1 MRSPHESP
9 LAPLAAGLA
18 WLAALVFIAFAAA
31 PANAQNVARGQTLYT
46 QLGCN
51 TSNCHGANPGEN
63 LRNVMSGAG
72 SASTI
77 EYSAIVRNEMNS
89 LLASFQ
95 NDPSIAADLAAYLA
109 TVTQGPPAPPPPP
122 PAPPTLLVVEYFHA
136 GFGHYFVTNLTTEIS
151 ALDGGT
157 FAGWSRTGRTFLAY
171 VSGNGN
177 VTPVCRF
184 FTVAFSPKS
193 SHFYTPFASE
203 CGGLKTSGDWQYE
216 GEAFFI
222 DLPDAA
228 GVCAPSAQPVYRL
241 YNNGIGGAP
250 NHRYATD
257 PAVRA
262 EMLAKGW
269 VSEGLGPLG
278 VIFCVPSA

>member
-1 MRSPHESP
+1 MRSPHASQ
-9 LAPLAAGLA
+9 LAPLAAWLA
-18 WLAALVFIAFAAA
+18 WLTALVFVAFAVP
-31 PANAQNVARGQTLYT
+31 PANGQNVARGQTLYT

-63 LRNVMSGAG
+63 LRNVLNGAG
-72 SASTI
+72 SASAI
-77 EYSAIVRNEMNS
+77 EYSAIVRSEMNP
-89 LLASFQ
+89 LLTSFQ
-95 NDPSIAADLAAYLA
+95 NDATVAVDLAAYLA

-122 PAPPTLLVVEYFHA
+122 PVPPTSIVVEYFHA
-136 GFGHYFVTNLTTEIS
+136 GFGHYFVTNLGAEIS

-157 FAGWSRTGRTFLAY
+157 FGGWSRTGRTFNAY
-171 VSGNGN
+171 ASGNGS

-203 CGGLKTSGDWQYE
+203 CESLKTGRDWQYE

-222 DLPDAA
+222 DLPDAT

-262 EMLAKGW
+262 EMLSKGW